1 MYWYLQQL
9 LRPKIYILCLQRSLW
24 QRLLVFRILCLRQQL
39 AWQRNLYTLLR
50 YLQQLPHL
58 QDQHLP
64 SAHHAVCGVLCN
76 IAIWDC

>member
-39 AWQRNLYTLLR
+39 AWQRNLYTPPVFTAAASPPRPTLALSS
-50 YLQQLPHL
+50 PCC
-58 QDQHLP
+58 
-64 SAHHAVCGVLCN
+64 A
-76 IAIWDC
+76 